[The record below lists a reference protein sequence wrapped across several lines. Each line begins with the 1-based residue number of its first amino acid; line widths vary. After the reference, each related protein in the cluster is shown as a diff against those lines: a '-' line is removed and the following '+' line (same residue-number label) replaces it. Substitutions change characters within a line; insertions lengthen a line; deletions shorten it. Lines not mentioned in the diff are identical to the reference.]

1 MRDAS
6 VSEHQ
11 LASDLYLSLATTRR
25 SMYDF
30 ECNYNRISYQEALGI
45 EYNYT
50 RISWFMV
57 YTRILQQEALG
68 MISSKLNP
76 SSSIIMSKLEYNY
89 IRASQLKRSRHD
101 FKHDLH

>member
-50 RISWFMV
+50 RIS
-57 YTRILQQEALG
+57 
-68 MISSKLNP
+68 
-76 SSSIIMSKLEYNY
+76 
-89 IRASQLKRSRHD
+89 
-101 FKHDLH
+101 